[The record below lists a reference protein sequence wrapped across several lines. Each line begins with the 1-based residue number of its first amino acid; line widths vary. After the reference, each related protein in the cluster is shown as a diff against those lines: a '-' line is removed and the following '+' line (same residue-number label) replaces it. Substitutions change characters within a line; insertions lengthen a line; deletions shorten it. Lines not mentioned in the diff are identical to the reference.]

1 MKIEHRFTDPTKD
14 AYSEMDFSRTSSEI
28 RNPDGTIVFS
38 QHDIEIPGGWSQV
51 AADVIAQKYFRK
63 AGVPARL
70 KKVKESMQK
79 QGIDLLVSHDPANMN
94 YLTGYDAWSFYYAQ
108 CVLVHINE
116 DEPICF
122 LRAQDAGGGYIKTY
136 VQHKNIIAYDEKYIH
151 TWPLHPYQYLVEII
165 KDRKWDKLCVG
176 VEMDAHY
183 YTAFCHEKIKQG
195 LPNAK
200 VIDSDR
206 LVNWARLVKSNAEIS
221 YMKSAALISQK
232 GMRTALEV
240 INPGVRQCDAV
251 GEIQKS
257 LFYGTEEFGG
267 EYSSIATLLP
277 TGKGTSASHLTATQ
291 DKFVEGEATII
302 ELSGVY
308 KRYHAP
314 MARTVLLGK
323 PDQLKIDTMKKT
335 IEALEAGISAVK
347 PGNTADDVAQA
358 FWKIL
363 DKYGIDKKSRTG
375 YSIGIG
381 YPPDWGEHTLNIY
394 KGDMTILEPNVCFHM
409 IAVMQFG
416 DWGVEA
422 SEAIRVTENGSELFC
437 DMSKELHI
445 K

>member
-1 MKIEHRFTDPTKD
+1 MFFKKQEYKD
-14 AYSEMDFSRTSSEI
+14 
-28 RNPDGTIVFS
+28 
-38 QHDIEIPGGWSQV
+38 
-51 AADVIAQKYFRK
+51 
-63 AGVPARL
+63 RL
-70 KKVKESMQK
+70 KKVKISMQK
-79 QGIDLLVSHDPANMN
+79 KGIDLLVSHDPANMN

-122 LRAQDAGGGYIKTY
+122 VRAQDGGGAYIKTY
-136 VQHKNIIAYDEKYIH
+136 LQDKNIIEYDEKYIH
-151 TWPLHPYQYLVEII
+151 TWPLHPYKYLAEII
-165 KDRKWDKLCVG
+165 IKRKWDSLNIG
-176 VEMDAHY
+176 LEMDSHY
-183 YTAFCHEKIKQG
+183 FTAFCYETLKKG

-200 VIDSDR
+200 FLDSER
-206 LVNWARLVKSNAEIS
+206 LVNWVRVVKSNEEIKL
-221 YMKSAALISQK
+221 MQSAARIVEN
-232 GMRTALEV
+232 GMRAAFKS

-251 GEIQKS
+251 ADIQKA
-257 LFYGTEEFGG
+257 LFNGTEKFGG
-267 EYSSIATLLP
+267 DYPSITTLLP

-335 IEALEAGISAVK
+335 IEAIDAGINATK

-358 FWKIL
+358 FWKVL
-363 DKYGIDKKSRTG
+363 DKYGIEKKSRTG

-394 KGDMTILEPNVCFHM
+394 KGDMTVLKPNVCFHM

-422 SEAIRVTENGSELFC
+422 SEAIRVTDKGSELFC
-437 DMSKELHI
+437 NMSKELHV
-445 K
+445 KS